1 MKKLQIGAFDQGVE
15 GWINTDITAHLFVAK
30 IPGLPFLM
38 RKVGFLTEHRYQQHR
53 AGIFARLRYLNVA
66 RKFPFAD
73 ATFDCAYTSHML
85 EHLNP
90 RDAEHCLRE
99 IHRVLKPGGVL
110 RIAVPDLDQ
119 VLKRYLPEAPEAFLE
134 ELFESNQT
142 SEKNMH
148 HWQYNEFSLR
158 RTLEDAGFRAVS
170 RELFRH
176 GHCPDLDRVECRE
189 ESLFMEAVR

>member
-15 GWINTDITAHLFVAK
+15 GWINTDITPHLFVAK
-30 IPGLPFLM
+30 IPALAFLM
-38 RKVGFLTEHRYQQHR
+38 RRAGLLSEHRYQQHR
-53 AGIFARLRYLNVA
+53 LGIFARLRYLNVA
-66 RKFPFAD
+66 RRFPFDA

-90 RDAEHCLRE
+90 RDADHCLCE

-119 VLKRYLPEAPEAFLE
+119 FMKKYVREAPEAFLE
-134 ELFESNQT
+134 KFFESNHT
-142 SEKNMH
+142 SAKNMH
-148 HWQYNEFSLR
+148 HWHYNEFSLR
-158 RTLEDAGFRAVS
+158 RSLEHAGFRAVS
-170 RELFRH
+170 RESFRH
-176 GHCPDLDRVECRE
+176 GHCPDLDRIECRE